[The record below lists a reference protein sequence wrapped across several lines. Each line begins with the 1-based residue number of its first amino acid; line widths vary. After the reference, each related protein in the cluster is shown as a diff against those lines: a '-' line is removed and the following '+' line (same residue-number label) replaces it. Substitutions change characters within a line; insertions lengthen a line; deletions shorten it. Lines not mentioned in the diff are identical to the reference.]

1 MGSSEV
7 AGVAAERRFSG
18 ISERRSGEG
27 GVVSGFQVRG
37 AGEESVFVLCESFY
51 FVVRA
56 FFYVSRW
63 AENIACGAAPDA
75 I

>member
-18 ISERRSGEG
+18 IFARRSGKG
-27 GVVSGFQVRG
+27 RIVSGLEVWG